1 MFDYPI
7 SNEECEITIT
17 GKEKII
23 GISAEELYTDYADIE
38 SVKSQSVV
46 NNVLFF
52 GNIKKQEHDWN
63 ALRIASW
70 KIIYSCGSEP
80 NIGSID
86 RNYGLIQGKTGED
99 YGLYYNTYNS
109 YYKVGYW
116 PDEIYRFGIVYIFE
130 DNSLSPVF
138 NLQGVDF

>member
-38 SVKSQSVV
+38 TVKSQATV

-52 GNIKKQEHDWN
+52 GNIKKQEHDWD
-63 ALRIASW
+63 ALRRATW
-70 KIIYSCGSEP
+70 KILYSCSSEA

-86 RNYGLIQGKTGED
+86 RNYTLLQGKNKE
-99 YGLYYNTYNS
+99 N
-109 YYKVGYW
+109 
-116 PDEIYRFGIVYIFE
+116 
-130 DNSLSPVF
+130 
-138 NLQGVDF
+138 